1 MLGKLLRLHLAIGW
15 SWLLF
20 GSRLRD
26 LFRLIVEALGGRLGD
41 TLHHILVAGLRRL
54 LAGFGIAVAQW
65 ALSVGVQ
72 GHGAQHARQA
82 DQLGQDLVVC
92 LLAVQEPRP
101 GAERADLITMQ
112 INSAG

>member
-72 GHGAQHARQA
+72 GHGLRWS
-82 DQLGQDLVVC
+82 DWPLGTERSSMALRGEVSLVPYLRF
-92 LLAVQEPRP
+92 LL
-101 GAERADLITMQ
+101 
-112 INSAG
+112 